1 MQIDSICSKMS
12 KDISFGMHILYYSII
27 HYLTLTFLWRS
38 FESVGRS
45 FRAPVDIIGDGL
57 RDTVRCCLIDR
68 VKSPGTERVILG
80 LWNFPVIVRMLG
92 LCTVCRVHP
101 PTVNTRR
108 VHRVRG
114 TYPQIVQ
121 DVGARILSA
130 RSCVKPKNFM
140 YCKRRPL
147 CRVRKNVH
155 LRVVA
160 GVHIPIMVLEPHH
173 CLGIIA
179 QKGIHCHYKNRRS
192 SSESSKE
199 SL

>member
-1 MQIDSICSKMS
+1 MVLE
-12 KDISFGMHILYYSII
+12 MHIQYYNVN
-27 HYLTLTFLWRS
+27 HYLRLTFLWRS
-38 FESVGRS
+38 FESVCRS

-57 RDTVRCCLIDR
+57 RDTVRCCLIER
-68 VKSPGTERVILG
+68 VKSPWTKRVILG

-92 LCTVCRVHP
+92 LCTVCRVHS

-114 TYPQIVQ
+114 AYPQIVQ

-130 RSCVKPKNFM
+130 RSCVKSKNFM
-140 YCKRRPL
+140 YCKRRSL

-160 GVHIPIMVLEPHH
+160 GVHISIMVLEPHH

-179 QKGIHCHYKNRRS
+179 QKGIHCHDKNLRS
-192 SSESSKE
+192 SLQSSKE